1 MNSVVLCGRLTK
13 DPEIRQTTTTK
24 IASYSLAVERRKKA
38 ENGEKGVDFINVKT
52 FAQGADFA
60 QNYLHQGTKLIV
72 RGRIETGSYTNREGK
87 KVYTFDV
94 IAEEQEF
101 AESKAAA
108 ERAQVEHP
116 AQEQTDFV
124 TPDNV
129 EDEGLPFK

>member
-24 IASYSLAVERRKKA
+24 IASYTLAVRRTRRA
-38 ENGEKGVDFINVKT
+38 PDGSEAADFINCKA

>member
-1 MNSVVLCGRLTK
+1 MNNVVLCGRLTK

-24 IASYSLAVERRKKA
+24 IASYSLAVERRKRA

-116 AQEQTDFV
+116 AQEPTDFV